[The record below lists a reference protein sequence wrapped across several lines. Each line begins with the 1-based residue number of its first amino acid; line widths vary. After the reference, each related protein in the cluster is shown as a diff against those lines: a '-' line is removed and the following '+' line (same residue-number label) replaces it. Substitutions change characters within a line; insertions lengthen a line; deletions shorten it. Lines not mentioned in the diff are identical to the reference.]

1 MTPPEALQRINK
13 CKQNRA
19 TRLNLSLLK
28 LKEIPAEVSD
38 LNWLTVL
45 SLDSNQ
51 ISEIKGLDTL
61 TNLTRLS
68 ISSNQISEIKG
79 LDTLTNLT
87 EMSLSSNQ
95 ISEIKGLDTLT
106 NLTELSLDSNQISEI
121 KGFDTL
127 TNLTEL
133 YIYSNQI
140 SEIKGFDTL
149 IKLTELYLY
158 SNQINEIK
166 GLDTL
171 TNLTRLYLSSNQISE
186 IKGLDTLTNLTV
198 LSLSSNQISEIK
210 GLDTLTNLTVLSLDS
225 NQISEI
231 KGLSPK
237 QLERMEILNLDD
249 NPIQGISLSDFSDV
263 KGIIGYLRSKQTDTL
278 VKNRRLKVNIL
289 GTGRIG
295 KTQLLNFLKDQ
306 TFNEDDLPTHG
317 TNQLAYAIPASDYR
331 AKVWDF
337 GGQSYHHGFHYLFL
351 RRSDFYLVVWRNGHV
366 QPSDYGYWLGT
377 ARAFAPESPLLL
389 LQNCWVTKSEQ
400 YSQKNPGDGQPD
412 EVAYPASE
420 RLQRYGLGWSD
431 VFAIDVRQLP
441 KPGARETYF
450 LNELHHRMRL
460 HADSFGEI
468 SEKWVNVAERL
479 ETEPLDAIY
488 QEKTAFQ
495 KKYAANFDEPAFE
508 GLLNFLEF
516 TGTILYF
523 RDRPLLKNYVFAN
536 PPRLSEWIFQLVR
549 DKSYPQQQT
558 GKISRKEIQKVH
570 RKEKTDVFFALMDEF
585 RLIFEQPHRDE
596 HDDPTNQYYIIP
608 QFLPEYKHSFKQVL
622 LELLPFTFSLQFPDF
637 IHEGRIFQFIAAYGK
652 YAKDNTGYWK
662 YGLLFGYE
670 TNRQHPGKTP
680 EQRQQD
686 TLQVLVYYLDE
697 LRQLMVHIED
707 GKGRSEVAREIFDYF
722 VFDFQPSQPEAET
735 PKKPGMKRKTGL
747 EAEEL
752 DEKQFLS
759 HLTRRNRD
767 AKDLKTVV
775 YLSTNRPYFIDVV
788 ETMQNIEAKNYFGT
802 CVETRKRIPLNF
814 MAINLLSK
822 DDNRKLRIFFSYS
835 HKDEVYRK
843 ELDVHMAMLKRSGR
857 IETWYD
863 REIKAGE
870 EWNDKIKE
878 QLELADIA
886 LLMISADFL
895 HSDYIWEQEL
905 GILRKRLEQ
914 KDGIVVIPIFTRPC
928 DTTDFDMMRFQGG
941 QRDHQSRLPW
951 ISSSSDKDEVYSG
964 IVSEIRKTINSMR

>member
-1 MTPPEALQRINK
+1 MQ
-13 CKQNRA
+13 
-19 TRLNLSLLK
+19 
-28 LKEIPAEVSD
+28 
-38 LNWLTVL
+38 
-45 SLDSNQ
+45 
-51 ISEIKGLDTL
+51 
-61 TNLTRLS
+61 
-68 ISSNQISEIKG
+68 
-79 LDTLTNLT
+79 
-87 EMSLSSNQ
+87 
-95 ISEIKGLDTLT
+95 
-106 NLTELSLDSNQISEI
+106 
-121 KGFDTL
+121 
-127 TNLTEL
+127 
-133 YIYSNQI
+133 
-140 SEIKGFDTL
+140 
-149 IKLTELYLY
+149 
-158 SNQINEIK
+158 
-166 GLDTL
+166 
-171 TNLTRLYLSSNQISE
+171 
-186 IKGLDTLTNLTV
+186 
-198 LSLSSNQISEIK
+198 
-210 GLDTLTNLTVLSLDS
+210 
-225 NQISEI
+225 
-231 KGLSPK
+231 
-237 QLERMEILNLDD
+237 
-249 NPIQGISLSDFSDV
+249 
-263 KGIIGYLRSKQTDTL
+263 GIIGYLKSKETDKL

-289 GTGRIG
+289 GNGRIG
-295 KTQLLNFLKDQ
+295 KTQLLNFFEDQ
-306 TFNEDDLPTHG
+306 TFQEDDLPTHG
-317 TNQLAYAIPASDYR
+317 TNQVAYAIPNSAYR

-351 RRSDFYLVVWRNGHV
+351 RRSDFYLVVWRNSHV

-400 YSQKNPGDGQPD
+400 YRQNIPDDRQPD

-431 VFAIDVRQLP
+431 VFAFDVRQLP

-450 LNELHHRMRL
+450 LTELHHRMRL
-460 HADSFGEI
+460 HADSFGDI

-488 QEKTAFQ
+488 QKKTAFQ
-495 KKYAANFDEPAFE
+495 KKYAADFDEPAFE

-558 GKISRKEIQKVH
+558 GKISRKELQKVH

-585 RLIFEQPHRDE
+585 RLIFEQHHRDE
-596 HDDPTNQYYIIP
+596 HDDPTDQYYIIP

-637 IHEGRIFQFIAAYGK
+637 IHEGRIFQFIASYGK

-680 EQRQQD
+680 EQRDQD

-722 VFDFQPSQPEAET
+722 VFDFQPSQPEDEPT
-735 PKKPGMKRKTGL
+735 KKPGIKRKTEP

-752 DEKQFLS
+752 DKKRFLS

-767 AKDLKTVV
+767 AKELKTVV
-775 YLSTNRPYFIDVV
+775 YLSTSRPYFMDVAD
-788 ETMQNIEAKNYFGT
+788 TMQNIEAKNYFGT

-895 HSDYIWEQEL
+895 NSDYIWEQEL